1 MIIYITYA
9 QIEIMEEH
17 EDDQMKNA
25 AAKRRKGVYYPKA
38 GMVTTITSVFLR
50 LLRSASPER
59 NVTDA
64 PAGSTT
70 V

>member
-1 MIIYITYA
+1 MG
-9 QIEIMEEH
+9 EH
-17 EDDQMKNA
+17 DDQNKNA
-25 AAKRRKGVYYPKA
+25 AVKKREGVYYTKA
-38 GMVTTITSVFLR
+38 GMVTTITSVFLW

>member
-1 MIIYITYA
+1 MG
-9 QIEIMEEH
+9 EH
-17 EDDQMKNA
+17 DDDRMKNA
-25 AAKRRKGVYYPKA
+25 AAKRCQGVYYTKA